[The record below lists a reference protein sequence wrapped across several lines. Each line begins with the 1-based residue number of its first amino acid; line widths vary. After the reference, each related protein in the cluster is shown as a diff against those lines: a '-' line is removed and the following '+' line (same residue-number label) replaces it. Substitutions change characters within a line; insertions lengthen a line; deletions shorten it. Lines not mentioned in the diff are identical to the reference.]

1 MAEEV
6 KVNTEVGEGVDP
18 VETHEEALEA
28 GYFGL
33 KKDPRPNEDYTV
45 AGAIARAD
53 ELFAEPVEDEGA
65 PLARRGRGRP
75 PKVDRKD
82 VPDRRD

>member
-1 MAEEV
+1 MAEAV
-6 KVNTEVGEGVDP
+6 RTNTEVGEGVDP
-18 VETHEEALEA
+18 IETYDDALEA

-45 AGAIARAD
+45 AGAVSRAD
-53 ELFAEPVEDEGA
+53 ELFADPVEDEGA

-75 PKVDRKD
+75 PKNAERKEAE
-82 VPDRRD
+82 RRE

>member
-1 MAEEV
+1 MSEQV
-6 KVNTEVGEGVDP
+6 NVNTEVGEGVDQ
-18 VETHEEALEA
+18 VGTYDEALEA

-45 AGAIARAD
+45 AGAIARED
-53 ELFAEPVEDEGA
+53 ELFADPVEDEGA

-75 PKVDRKD
+75 KKVERED
-82 VPDRRD
+82 